1 VLESWVVSLG
11 LKLNELVGFENG
23 PGVILL
29 ALKDA
34 GKKASGISYGELH
47 GVLQN
52 HLGQRLE
59 RYGIK
64 ATQPIVDSLLE
75 YLTDC
80 QSVFTMAAR

>member
-1 VLESWVVSLG
+1 MLESWVVSAG
-11 LKLNELVGFENG
+11 VKLNELAQFETG
-23 PGVILL
+23 AGVILL

-34 GKKASGISYGELH
+34 GKTARGITYPELH
-47 GVLQN
+47 RALQS

-64 ATQPIVDSLLE
+64 TPQPIVDALLE
-75 YLTDC
+75 YLTDY